1 MDSQFDVAGGMI
13 AFNQEMLERFE
24 DGINPL
30 NPMLSRIPATVL
42 GYGEMSTVM
51 EIAAGSP
58 DLVYKRM
65 PMFHNEGELA
75 LYLALYATYQKHL
88 AAAGITAVPAAVTC
102 VNPAGD
108 NPVVY
113 IIQEKLHGDS
123 LAHRMIH
130 TLPPGDVVRLFGAIL
145 AGIGRVFIYND
156 AHQGQAAIGFDA
168 QMSNWAVA
176 EYDWQ
181 NGRLPDDI
189 HLIYVDTSSPLLRL
203 EGVEQLDPELFLR
216 SAPSFLRWVI
226 RLLFLDEVMNRYYD
240 PRQVVIDV
248 LANLY
253 KEKRVD
259 VITELVAEANEFLAG
274 LAGSEPA
281 EPVTAAEVAG
291 YYREDARIWRF
302 YLGAR
307 RIDRGL
313 HRVLGRPY
321 PYVLPGRIER

>member
-1 MDSQFDVAGGMI
+1 MIGFDQAL
-13 AFNQEMLERFE
+13 LERFE
-24 DGINPL
+24 KGINPI
-30 NPMLSRIPATVL
+30 NPALSRIPATVL

-51 EIAAGSP
+51 EIGGGGP

-65 PMFHNEGELA
+65 PMFHNEAELG
-75 LYLALYATYQKHL
+75 LYLALYEAYQEHL
-88 AAAGITAVPAAVTC
+88 AAAGITAVPAAVTA
-102 VNPAGD
+102 VVPSNG
-108 NPVVY
+108 NVVVY
-113 IIQEKLHGDS
+113 IIQEKLDS
-123 LAHRMIH
+123 SSLVHKVIH
-130 TLPPGDVVRLFGAIL
+130 AVAAADVERLFGAIL
-145 AGIGRVFIYND
+145 DGIGRVFTYNQ
-156 AHQGQAAIGFDA
+156 AHEGQAAIGFDA

-176 EYDWQ
+176 GYDRE
-181 NGRLPDDI
+181 NGRLPEDI

-226 RLLFLDEVMNRYYD
+226 RLLFLEEVMNRYYD
-240 PRQVVIDV
+240 PRQVIIDV

-259 VITELVAEANEFLAG
+259 VIPELVAEANEFLAG
-274 LAGSEPA
+274 LAGPGPF

-291 YYREDARIWRF
+291 YYKEDARIWRF

-313 HRVLGRPY
+313 HRVMGRPY